1 MPLREA
7 FSLVGFVYIRDHGIK
22 DDLIKSAMEAS
33 QQYFL
38 MPTEVKEAFPRDPD
52 IQQGYV
58 RYEGLFNKHV
68 LMSPFKILLLRS
80 SKPKCNFRQRS
91 KMTLKLSLYLLSK
104 VPKFSKVSF
113 TIVLIPLISTIRGT
127 KMT

>member
-1 MPLREA
+1 MEINELSLAEIGLYVTSEPSTETLLSCGKGLREA

-38 MPTEVKEAFPRDPD
+38 MPTEVKEAFPRDPE

-58 RYEGLFNKHV
+58 RYEGLFNK
-68 LMSPFKILLLRS
+68 
-80 SKPKCNFRQRS
+80 
-91 KMTLKLSLYLLSK
+91 
-104 VPKFSKVSF
+104 
-113 TIVLIPLISTIRGT
+113 
-127 KMT
+127 